1 LILENKT
8 LLDRKLALPKLI
20 GDTNR
25 FLIISGLAG
34 PAKDI
39 GYLTQESPNTF
50 LFGGAMGG
58 AMPTALGLAVS
69 RPSERVLCVTGDGD
83 LLMSMGSLA
92 TIASVKPKNLIIIC
106 IDNGLYQETGGQ
118 KSHTG
123 LGVNLSKVAEGC
135 GIPNVLSIV
144 NEQELNKGSLLIDNN
159 LDGPI
164 FILLKVS
171 EEKPPQYSRNWNAS
185 EEKVKFRKN
194 LLK

>member
-58 AMPTALGLAVS
+58 AIPTALGLAVS

>member
-1 LILENKT
+1 MENKT
-8 LLDRKLALPKLI
+8 LLDRKVALPKLI

-69 RPSERVLCVTGDGD
+69 RPNERVLCVTGDGD

-171 EEKPPQYSRNWNAS
+171 EKKPPQYSRNWNAS

-194 LLK
+194 LIK

>member
-1 LILENKT
+1 MEKKT
-8 LLDRKLALPKLI
+8 LLDRKVALPKLI

-69 RPSERVLCVTGDGD
+69 RPNERVLCVTGDGD

-92 TIASVKPKNLIIIC
+92 TIASAKPKNLIIIC

-171 EEKPPQYSRNWNAS
+171 EKKPPQYSRNWNAS

>member
-1 LILENKT
+1 MINSM
-8 LLDRKLALPKLI
+8 LLDRKLAVPKLL
-20 GDTNR
+20 GDTDR

-39 GYLTQESPNTF
+39 GFLTKETPNTF

-58 AMPTALGLAVS
+58 AVPTALGLALS
-69 RPSERVLCVTGDGD
+69 QKEKRILCVTGDGD

-92 TIASVKPKNLIIIC
+92 TVGIMKPKNLIILC
-106 IDNGLYQETGGQ
+106 VDNGLYQETGAQ

-123 LGVNLSKVAEGC
+123 LGVDFSKIAEGC
-135 GIPNVLSIV
+135 KFPVIHNIS
-144 NEQELNKGSLLIDNN
+144 NEQELKIGSLI
-159 LDGPI
+159 LDKEKEGPI
-164 FILLKVS
+164 LMIIKVNDS
-171 EEKPPQYSRNWNAS
+171 KPPEYSRNWNAS

>member
-1 LILENKT
+1 MENKT

-20 GDTNR
+20 GNTNR

-58 AMPTALGLAVS
+58 AIPTALGLAVS

-135 GIPNVLSIV
+135 GIPNVFSIV

-164 FILLKVS
+164 FILLKVG

-185 EEKVKFRKN
+185 EGKVKFRKN

>member
-1 LILENKT
+1 MENKT
-8 LLDRKLALPKLI
+8 LLDRKVALPKLI

-39 GYLTQESPNTF
+39 GYLTKESPNTF

-69 RPSERVLCVTGDGD
+69 RPTERVLCVTGDGD

-171 EEKPPQYSRNWNAS
+171 EKKPPQYSRNWNAS

>member
-1 LILENKT
+1 MENKT
-8 LLDRKLALPKLI
+8 LLDRKVALPKLI

-69 RPSERVLCVTGDGD
+69 RPNERVLCVTGDGD

-159 LDGPI
+159 FNGPI

-171 EEKPPQYSRNWNAS
+171 EKKPPQYSRNWNAS

>member
-1 LILENKT
+1 MENQIS
-8 LLDRKLALPKLI
+8 LDRKVALPKLI

-69 RPSERVLCVTGDGD
+69 RPNERVLCVTGDGD

-171 EEKPPQYSRNWNAS
+171 EKKPPQYSRNWNAS

>member
-1 LILENKT
+1 MGNKT
-8 LLDRKLALPKLI
+8 LLDRKVALPKLI

-69 RPSERVLCVTGDGD
+69 RPNERVLCVTGDGD

-171 EEKPPQYSRNWNAS
+171 EKKPPQYSRNWNAS

>member
-1 LILENKT
+1 MENKT
-8 LLDRKLALPKLI
+8 LLDRKVALPKLI

-69 RPSERVLCVTGDGD
+69 RPNERVLCVTGDGD

-171 EEKPPQYSRNWNAS
+171 DKKPPQYSRNWNAS